1 MKPFFLRGGTVGGGI
16 KMLGFS
22 MAMLPQDS
30 MRHLDVTPNV
40 FSYNATISACEGS
53 RGSHWE
59 QALNLFGTMLKRQ
72 VEADRILVLFTL
84 GDFFFKRIVYH
95 GIYHHEF
102 HHHLGEYTLEN

>member
-1 MKPFFLRGGTVGGGI
+1 
-16 KMLGFS
+16 MLGFS

-84 GDFFFKRIVYH
+84 GDFFF
-95 GIYHHEF
+95 
-102 HHHLGEYTLEN
+102 